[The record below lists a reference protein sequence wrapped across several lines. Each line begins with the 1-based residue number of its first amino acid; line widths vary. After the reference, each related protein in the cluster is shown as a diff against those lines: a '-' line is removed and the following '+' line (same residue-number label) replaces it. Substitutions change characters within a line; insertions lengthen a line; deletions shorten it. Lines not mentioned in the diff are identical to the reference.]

1 LLSLNK
7 TGAIKLFYFFIFDE
21 AKKYECY
28 IKPSI
33 MNMLNTTFKELQEE
47 VIENNR
53 QLDLIFNSLPQSMAL
68 VTPNYEIL
76 RVNQNFL
83 SLYGVKNEDVIGQK
97 CHYACFQRESVCDSC
112 LVEKALISKKTEKRI
127 KSFPTGEICEMT
139 AKPVLNQMGE
149 VTHILDIRTS
159 ITELVEKDR
168 EIRRIQFAM
177 DQSSD
182 EFWLFDNNWKVIYV
196 SNSASKNLGF
206 TISELKNSPVEKFNL
221 LPRLE
226 NLSSLF
232 ERLRKKKNIR
242 IESVQ
247 YKKDGSTYPC
257 EMNLNYFS
265 DQGEYIYAVVR
276 NISKRKKYENG
287 LIESREKSERVS
299 KLKSVFL
306 ANMSHEIR
314 TPMNAIIGFSNFIL
328 EEEIDAVTKIE
339 LKKEINENCQYLL
352 SIIGDIMEISQL
364 ESGNRI
370 VEKNEFNVSDLLK
383 TIYDEQSKNCP
394 EPLTFYLIDELQES
408 SAILNSDRKI
418 IKQVIERLIGNA
430 FKFTSAGIVEFGCTF
445 NAKKETFEFF
455 VKDTGI
461 GISYENQ
468 VEIFE
473 PFHQLNPMIKG
484 TGIGLTI
491 CKTYLSMLHSQ
502 IRVDSVFGKG
512 SAFSFRVKVN

>member
-1 LLSLNK
+1 
-7 TGAIKLFYFFIFDE
+7 
-21 AKKYECY
+21 
-28 IKPSI
+28 

-97 CHYACFQRESVCDSC
+97 CHYACFQRESVCESC
-112 LVEKALISKKTEKRI
+112 LVEKAIISKKTEKRI

-139 AKPVLNQMGE
+139 AKPVINEQGE
-149 VTHILDIRTS
+149 VTHILDIRTN
-159 ITELVEKDR
+159 ITELVEKER

-182 EFWLFDNNWKVIYV
+182 EFWLFDKTWKVIYV
-196 SNSASKNLGF
+196 SNSASTNMGF
-206 TISELKNSPVEKFNL
+206 SIAELKNAPIEKFNL
-221 LPRLE
+221 LPRIE
-226 NLSSLF
+226 NLTILF

-257 EMNLNYFS
+257 EMNLSYFD

-276 NISKRKKYENG
+276 NITKRKKYENE
-287 LIESREKSERVS
+287 LIDSREKSERAS
-299 KLKSVFL
+299 KLKTVFL

-328 EEEIDAVTKIE
+328 EEELDVFTKNE
-339 LKKEINENCQYLL
+339 LKKEIRENSNYLL
-352 SIIGDIMEISQL
+352 SIIGDIMEISQI
-364 ESGNRI
+364 ESGNRTI
-370 VEKNEFNVSDLLK
+370 QKKEFNMQELLK
-383 TIYDEQSKNCP
+383 QIYEKYLRDCP
-394 EPLTFYLIDELQES
+394 DDITFHLNDELPLNRV
-408 SAILNSDRKI
+408 IVNSDKNLI
-418 IKQVIERLIGNA
+418 SQILERLINNS
-430 FKFTSAGIVEFGCTF
+430 FKFTNKGSIEFGCRF
-445 NAKKETFEFF
+445 IEKKEAYEFY

-461 GISYENQ
+461 GIALEHQ
-468 VEIFE
+468 EEIFE
-473 PFHQLNPMIKG
+473 PFHQLNPMVKG

-491 CKTYLSMLHSQ
+491 CKSHASMIHSQ
-502 IRVDSVFGKG
+502 IKVDSVLGKG
-512 SAFSFRVKVN
+512 STFSFRLKGI